1 MATAVQIE
9 LQVDEKGAV
18 SGVRNVDTALKGV
31 TPTAQALNS
40 TLERLNVTLD
50 QMGKKGKKAASDTEK
65 ALASA
70 RREATEALH
79 GTHLLTEEF
88 DIHLPRAMQRIVAQ
102 SKIAQAALSALGPA
116 MMGLGAIQIGAMV
129 FTQLY
134 DGAKKLYEKWLDVDG
149 AIKKYNDE
157 AAEAASKK
165 FYENAGVEDLTADLK
180 EANEQLDRLSDRRKL
195 TANLWE
201 GLQAREGGPFVVG
214 GIGTGPGAPVGLG
227 LGGDTL
233 KINPNLGMTMGEAKT
248 KGEAQATADA
258 TQLRLMEETHKKN
271 LGLIVDEKVKT
282 EAKLTG
288 IAKER
293 IARDAAYKTADE
305 NRRYR
310 AQEDTKLAEIANR
323 GKDPS
328 DPKYLTVRPD
338 AGATEN
344 TLAKQHADAE
354 FQAHQTEQ
362 QRTDAQ
368 ELRRIHEEALESGL
382 HGSRLFAAQEAAAIR
397 ELEEKHIA
405 SAQAVADIHAKF
417 HNEQMHRMEEEE
429 HKIQEM
435 RAQTQLVGLT
445 GVSRVQQEEKNRVNA
460 VFDPNSGLNPGQR
473 LAEVNEIHK
482 QTVQQIGELNKS
494 FATRVDE
501 ITAQAANRELSGFN
515 RIRADADNQIAALRR
530 DFKDKGGKQSDLDRG
545 IAGIKQSAGDQS
557 VEKMREISDETG
569 VIEAEARAKSLGG
582 EKQKTAALDAE
593 YRVRIGK
600 FEEWR
605 RKELEGVK
613 QGSQE
618 EAAINDAAN
627 RREVAA
633 AQERDADMVEAS
645 KAAREKMAGEFDHMF
660 KGLDHPLKY
669 LEEMGDKVAGEAA
682 AGLVQKVQQHGHGT
696 PAPDGGS
703 LFGNVLGDFGF
714 GGKKH
719 GGAPGVPAAA
729 PGNPG
734 AAAATSSV
742 FSLNSAMIRVASAS
756 ISFGGGMGMGGSA
769 VPGAAG
775 GGTNLLGGALPSS
788 GFSSTSDLAVNGE
801 GAGVSSG
808 SSAPATH
815 AGGGGLVGDAY
826 RSVRHAF
833 GGSTRGVGSAPSVSA
848 ATPSTPSAGAGM
860 IGGAGDSSMAAAG
873 NFTTGGGTP
882 PPRGAGLVGAV
893 NNMGKGISLYKQA
906 ESDFS
911 GGSGSGGSGSSDAG
925 GDTAETQADPL
936 SGTLNSDGSFT
947 SDSSGSG
954 DSSQGPSTADRVMSG
969 AQGAVGLYSAYQ
981 GNGGVGGALSGAMSG
996 MELGMAVGGPI
1007 GAAIGAGVGALVG
1020 AIGFGGREKARVY
1033 DLKTVRP
1040 RLKNDTD
1047 SFQQGSMDYLS
1058 AYSDMESAQTDANHT
1073 ISKLGPAA
1081 NSYYQDTIKPE
1092 ISTAEQKL
1100 SREAKAGRSASTF
1113 SAAQYDTGG
1122 AIDDFGD
1129 LATSPDHG
1137 LVHAQ
1142 LGEFVVKPNA
1152 YQKNKSTLDA
1162 LNSGASMEDVANS
1175 YRSTMQSR
1183 DARSGSQ
1190 GGDRTAHLH
1199 FHSPDAK
1206 GIRDLFMNNAHH
1218 VRAALNSSYG
1228 SYGGQAD
1235 A

>member
-1 MATAVQIE
+1 
-9 LQVDEKGAV
+9 
-18 SGVRNVDTALKGV
+18 
-31 TPTAQALNS
+31 
-40 TLERLNVTLD
+40 
-50 QMGKKGKKAASDTEK
+50 
-65 ALASA
+65 
-70 RREATEALH
+70 
-79 GTHLLTEEF
+79 
-88 DIHLPRAMQRIVAQ
+88 
-102 SKIAQAALSALGPA
+102 
-116 MMGLGAIQIGAMV
+116 
-129 FTQLY
+129 
-134 DGAKKLYEKWLDVDG
+134 
-149 AIKKYNDE
+149 
-157 AAEAASKK
+157 
-165 FYENAGVEDLTADLK
+165 
-180 EANEQLDRLSDRRKL
+180 
-195 TANLWE
+195 
-201 GLQAREGGPFVVG
+201 
-214 GIGTGPGAPVGLG
+214 
-227 LGGDTL
+227 
-233 KINPNLGMTMGEAKT
+233 
-248 KGEAQATADA
+248 
-258 TQLRLMEETHKKN
+258 
-271 LGLIVDEKVKT
+271 
-282 EAKLTG
+282 
-288 IAKER
+288 
-293 IARDAAYKTADE
+293 
-305 NRRYR
+305 
-310 AQEDTKLAEIANR
+310 
-323 GKDPS
+323 
-328 DPKYLTVRPD
+328 
-338 AGATEN
+338 
-344 TLAKQHADAE
+344 
-354 FQAHQTEQ
+354 
-362 QRTDAQ
+362 
-368 ELRRIHEEALESGL
+368 
-382 HGSRLFAAQEAAAIR
+382 
-397 ELEEKHIA
+397 
-405 SAQAVADIHAKF
+405 
-417 HNEQMHRMEEEE
+417 
-429 HKIQEM
+429 
-435 RAQTQLVGLT
+435 
-445 GVSRVQQEEKNRVNA
+445 
-460 VFDPNSGLNPGQR
+460 
-473 LAEVNEIHK
+473 
-482 QTVQQIGELNKS
+482 
-494 FATRVDE
+494 
-501 ITAQAANRELSGFN
+501 
-515 RIRADADNQIAALRR
+515 
-530 DFKDKGGKQSDLDRG
+530 
-545 IAGIKQSAGDQS
+545 
-557 VEKMREISDETG
+557 
-569 VIEAEARAKSLGG
+569 
-582 EKQKTAALDAE
+582 
-593 YRVRIGK
+593 
-600 FEEWR
+600 
-605 RKELEGVK
+605 
-613 QGSQE
+613 
-618 EAAINDAAN
+618 
-627 RREVAA
+627 
-633 AQERDADMVEAS
+633 
-645 KAAREKMAGEFDHMF
+645 
-660 KGLDHPLKY
+660 
-669 LEEMGDKVAGEAA
+669 
-682 AGLVQKVQQHGHGT
+682 
-696 PAPDGGS
+696 
-703 LFGNVLGDFGF
+703 
-714 GGKKH
+714 
-719 GGAPGVPAAA
+719 
-729 PGNPG
+729 
-734 AAAATSSV
+734 
-742 FSLNSAMIRVASAS
+742 
-756 ISFGGGMGMGGSA
+756 
-769 VPGAAG
+769 
-775 GGTNLLGGALPSS
+775 
-788 GFSSTSDLAVNGE
+788 
-801 GAGVSSG
+801 
-808 SSAPATH
+808 
-815 AGGGGLVGDAY
+815 
-826 RSVRHAF
+826 
-833 GGSTRGVGSAPSVSA
+833 
-848 ATPSTPSAGAGM
+848 M

-1206 GIRDLFMNNAHH
+1206 GIRDIFMNNAHH